1 MDLKFYELNK
11 YKMIY
16 RLTGFE
22 GMQLS
27 YLQVVDILGQ
37 RQGYVEGSGYSYKD
51 YLVVTNLD
59 RALQFCVTLPNV
71 NDELMVITGIH
82 EKVVEGLL
90 ESPLAVGAF
99 RSKDLMIT
107 ETEENPS
114 TYTLV
119 ENIDWFNAKVQV
131 LACTEDYVRFL
142 CELMKRLLFVE
153 GNKRTG
159 YIFINHLL
167 CRLGKY
173 LVVPEIELQGIFFKY
188 LEEYYKDDACLEPL
202 VQYLMMFYLK
212 DL

>member
-22 GMQLS
+22 CLQLS

-59 RALQFCVTLPNV
+59 RALQFCVTSHDV
-71 NDELMVITGIH
+71 YDELMILTGIH
-82 EKVVEGLL
+82 EKVFEGLV
-90 ESPLAVGAF
+90 ETPLAVGAF
-99 RSKDLMIT
+99 RIKDLMLT
-107 ETEENPS
+107 ETDENPS
-114 TYTLV
+114 VYTLV
-119 ENIDWFNAKVQV
+119 ENVDWFNEKVQG
-131 LACTEDYVRFL
+131 LTCAEDCVRFL
-142 CELMKRLLFVE
+142 CELMKRLLFVD
-153 GNKRTG
+153 GNKRTA

-173 LVVPEIELQGIFFKY
+173 LAVPEIELQGIFFKY
-188 LEEYYKDDACLEPL
+188 LEDYYKDDACLEPL
-202 VQYLMMFYLK
+202 VKYLMVFDLKYL
-212 DL
+212 

>member
-22 GMQLS
+22 GLQLS
-27 YLQVVDILGQ
+27 YLQVIDILGS

-59 RALQFCVTLPNV
+59 RALQFCVISHDV
-71 NDELMVITGIH
+71 YDELMILTGIH
-82 EKVVEGLL
+82 EKVVEGLV
-90 ESPLAVGAF
+90 ENPLAVGAF
-99 RSKDLMIT
+99 RSKGLMIT

-114 TYTLV
+114 PYTLV
-119 ENIDWFNAKVQV
+119 ENIDWFNEKVQG
-131 LACTEDYVRFL
+131 LACVEDYVRFL
-142 CELMKRLLFVE
+142 CELMKRLLFVD
-153 GNKRTG
+153 GNKRTA

-173 LVVPEIELQGIFFKY
+173 LAVPEIELQGIFFNY

-202 VQYLMMFYLK
+202 VKYLMMFYLK

>member
-22 GMQLS
+22 GLQLS

-37 RQGYVEGSGYSYKD
+37 RQGYVEGSEYSYKD
-51 YLVVTNLD
+51 YLIVTNLD
-59 RALQFCVTLPNV
+59 RALQFCVTFPNV

-90 ESPLAVGAF
+90 ENPLAVGAF

-114 TYTLV
+114 PYTLV
-119 ENIDWFNAKVQV
+119 ENVDWFNEKVQG
-131 LACTEDYVRFL
+131 LTCAEDCVRFL
-142 CELMKRLLFVE
+142 CELIKRLLFVD
-153 GNKRTG
+153 GNKRTA

-173 LVVPEIELQGIFFKY
+173 LAVPEIELQGIFFNY

-202 VQYLMMFYLK
+202 VKYLMMFYLK